1 MNRRGIVTNPEQR
14 RRQERSQQTQRIT
27 RRAAGPC
34 QQDAQRRWGLGEIA
48 QRFRQI
54 SDARRR
60 GGDEDIRRFLGVLAV
75 CLALLPRR
83 KHSFQRLLLASG
95 HDLEL
100 PRQWRTDAPLP
111 EVLQGQIIA
120 PRQRV
125 EALSIDR
132 SDQRHPVMIDRVL
145 QDCVIVAELEKNRC
159 GTVQHWA
166 PCLGKTA
173 LDNCFLSSR
182 GALSDSAAAGFCLPG
197 NHVPAGCHGAA
208 CRQRLCTNPRP
219 ACSPSSPSSL
229 QIAVRRAYA
238 LHPRSGSGYRRALV
252 QAPPPLQCRHWA
264 ENGLPGFC
272 REALRKEA

>member
-1 MNRRGIVTNPEQR
+1 
-14 RRQERSQQTQRIT
+14 
-27 RRAAGPC
+27 
-34 QQDAQRRWGLGEIA
+34 
-48 QRFRQI
+48 
-54 SDARRR
+54 
-60 GGDEDIRRFLGVLAV
+60 
-75 CLALLPRR
+75 
-83 KHSFQRLLLASG
+83 
-95 HDLEL
+95 
-100 PRQWRTDAPLP
+100 
-111 EVLQGQIIA
+111 
-120 PRQRV
+120 
-125 EALSIDR
+125 
-132 SDQRHPVMIDRVL
+132 MIDRVL

-272 REALRKEA
+272 REALNAHRPVRLRNSAPCSMRGVRAPGIWPPDGTRNQDASLRGATAAPGYTSARARPPNPRKSKGGTTPLASGRGATGVPTGRLTRVPMPASDSNGLDELRVT